1 MFSKMKIGHFAQ
13 YNNISVQTLRYYEQ
27 IDLLHPAYIDAESN
41 YRYYHINQSAAVDNI
56 QFLKQFNFSLEE
68 IKHIMNDTAELAELS
83 QTVEKK
89 KAELLELRASLDQ
102 QLEDIDS
109 FQAGAL
115 IFQEKQGQTEIEVEH
130 FPPRPILTYTIDKN
144 IYEMTEVEYE
154 FYLREFKNHIGQLNM
169 PIGRFNRV
177 GTIMPRP
184 DFLAENFVSKELFI
198 FTPSHFKQLKTL
210 RGGLYATF
218 YCHSFKEELPALSKF
233 RAALQ
238 QQNYQ
243 IVGDYVCE
251 VVYEKNKTDAMN
263 RTMFI
268 RMQIPVK
275 KRSENFWQIS
285 SSK

>member
-1 MFSKMKIGHFAQ
+1 MFSKMKIGHFAK

-27 IDLLHPAYIDAESN
+27 IDLLHPASIDEASN

-68 IKHIMNDTAELAELS
+68 IKHIMNETEGLAELS

-89 KAELLELRASLDQ
+89 KEELLEQRKILDQ

-115 IFQEKQGQTEIEVEH
+115 IFQEKQNQTEIEVAH
-130 FPPRPILTYTIDKN
+130 FPARPILTYSIDKN
-144 IYEMTEVEYE
+144 IYEMTDEEYE
-154 FYLREFKNHIGQLNM
+154 FYLRAFKNHVSKQKI

-177 GTIMPRP
+177 GTIMPRKQ
-184 DFLAENFVSKELFI
+184 FLAEEFVSKELFI
-198 FTPSHFKQLKTL
+198 FTPNSFKHMECLKS
-210 RGGLYATF
+210 GLYATF
-218 YCHSFKEELPALSKF
+218 YCHSFKEELPALSQFKD
-233 RAALQ
+233 ALQ
-238 QQNYQ
+238 EQNYQ

-275 KRSENFWQIS
+275 KRTENMWR
-285 SSK
+285 

>member
-1 MFSKMKIGHFAQ
+1 MFSKMKIGHFAK

-27 IDLLHPAYIDAESN
+27 INLLHPAFIDEESN

-68 IKHIMNDTAELAELS
+68 IKHIMNDTEALTELS
-83 QTVEKK
+83 HTVEKK
-89 KAELLELRASLDQ
+89 KEELLEQRAALDQ
-102 QLEDIDS
+102 QLEAIDS

-115 IFQEKQGQTEIEVEH
+115 IFQEKQHQKEIEVVH
-130 FPPRPILTYTIDKN
+130 FPARPILTYTIDKN
-144 IYEMTEVEYE
+144 IYEMTDEEYE
-154 FYLREFKNHIGQLNM
+154 YYLRAFKKHIGQLKM

-177 GTIMPRP
+177 GSIMSKQH
-184 DFLAENFVSKELFI
+184 FLTKNFVSKELFI
-198 FTPSHFKQLKTL
+198 FTPSHFKQQTTLK
-210 RGGLYATF
+210 GGLYATF
-218 YCHSFKEELPALSKF
+218 YCHSFKEELPALSEFKD
-233 RAALQ
+233 ALQ

-243 IVGDYVCE
+243 ITGDYVCE

-275 KRSENFWQIS
+275 KGNENFWQ
-285 SSK
+285 KAQF

>member
-1 MFSKMKIGHFAQ
+1 MFAKMKIGHFAK

-27 IDLLHPAYIDAESN
+27 IDLLHPAYIDEESN

-68 IKHIMNDTAELAELS
+68 IKHIMNDTEGLAELS
-83 QTVEKK
+83 HTVEGKK
-89 KAELLELRASLDQ
+89 EELLEQRAALDQ

-115 IFQEKQGQTEIEVEH
+115 IFQEKKNQTEIEVAR
-130 FPPRPILTYTIDKN
+130 FPARPILTYPIEKN
-144 IYEMTEVEYE
+144 IYEMSDEEYE
-154 FYLREFKNHIGQLNM
+154 YYLRAFKNHVSQLKM

-177 GTIMPRP
+177 GSIMPRKQ
-184 DFLAENFVSKELFI
+184 FLAGDFVSQELFI
-198 FTPSHFKQLKTL
+198 FTPSHFKHTESLKS
-210 RGGLYATF
+210 GLYATF
-218 YCHSFKEELPALSKF
+218 YCHSFKEELPALSQFK
-233 RAALQ
+233 AALHQ
-238 QQNYQ
+238 ENYQ

-263 RTMFI
+263 RKMFI

-275 KRSENFWQIS
+275 KRVENFW
-285 SSK
+285 K

>member
-1 MFSKMKIGHFAQ
+1 MFAKMKIGHFAQ
-13 YNNISVQTLRYYEQ
+13 YNNISVQTLRYYEK
-27 IDLLHPAYIDAESN
+27 IDLLRPAYVDAESN

-68 IKHIMNDTAELAELS
+68 IKHIMNDTEGLAELS
-83 QTVEKK
+83 HTVEKK
-89 KAELLELRASLDQ
+89 KEELLEQRAALDQ

-115 IFQEKQGQTEIEVEH
+115 IFQEKQHQKEIEVAH
-130 FPPRPILTYTIDKN
+130 FPARPILTYTIDKN
-144 IYEMTEVEYE
+144 IYEMTDEEYE
-154 FYLREFKNHIGQLNM
+154 YYLRAFKKHIAQLKM

-177 GTIMPRP
+177 GSIMPKNQ
-184 DFLAENFVSKELFI
+184 FLTENFVSNELFI
-198 FTPSHFKQLKTL
+198 FTPSHFKQPAKLK
-210 RGGLYATF
+210 GGLYATF
-218 YCHSFKEELPALSKF
+218 YCHTFQEELPALSEFKT
-233 RAALQ
+233 ALQ

-243 IVGDYVCE
+243 ITGDYVCE

-275 KRSENFWQIS
+275 KRNENFWQ
-285 SSK
+285 KAQF

>member
-1 MFSKMKIGHFAQ
+1 MFSKMKIGHFAK

-27 IDLLHPAYIDAESN
+27 IDLLHPVSIDVGSN

-68 IKHIMNDTAELAELS
+68 IKHIMNDTEGLAELS

-89 KAELLELRASLDQ
+89 KAELLEQRKLLDQ

-115 IFQEKQGQTEIEVEH
+115 IFQEKQSQTTIEVAH
-130 FPPRPILTYTIDKN
+130 FPTRPILTYSIDKN
-144 IYEMTEVEYE
+144 IYEMTNEEYE
-154 FYLREFKNHIGQLNM
+154 FYLRAFKSHVSQQKI
-169 PIGRFNRV
+169 PIGRFKRV
-177 GTIMPRP
+177 GTIMSKRQ
-184 DFLAENFVSKELFI
+184 FLTEEFVSQELFI
-198 FTPSHFKQLKTL
+198 FTPKQFKHTKSL
-210 RGGLYATF
+210 RSGLYATF
-218 YCHSFKEELPALSKF
+218 YCHSFKEELPALSQFK
-233 RAALQ
+233 AALQ
-238 QQNYQ
+238 QQDYQ

-251 VVYEKNKTDAMN
+251 VVHEKNKTDAMN

-275 KRSENFWQIS
+275 KRGENMW
-285 SSK
+285 

>member
-1 MFSKMKIGHFAQ
+1 MFAKMKIGHFAK

-27 IDLLHPAYIDAESN
+27 IDLLHPAFIDEESN

-68 IKHIMNDTAELAELS
+68 IKHIMNDTEGLAELS
-83 QTVEKK
+83 HTVERKK
-89 KAELLELRASLDQ
+89 EELLEQRAALDQ

-115 IFQEKQGQTEIEVEH
+115 IFQEKKSQTEIEVAH
-130 FPPRPILTYTIDKN
+130 FPARPILTYPIDKN
-144 IYEMTEVEYE
+144 IYEMTDEEYE
-154 FYLREFKNHIGQLNM
+154 YYLRAFKNHVSQLKM

-177 GTIMPRP
+177 GSIMSKKQ
-184 DFLAENFVSKELFI
+184 FLAEDFVSQELFI
-198 FTPSHFKQLKTL
+198 FTPSHFAHKESLKS
-210 RGGLYATF
+210 GLYATF
-218 YCHSFKEELPALSKF
+218 YCHSFKEELPALSQFK
-233 RAALQ
+233 AALQ
-238 QQNYQ
+238 QENYQ

-275 KRSENFWQIS
+275 KRIENLWQ
-285 SSK
+285 

>member
-1 MFSKMKIGHFAQ
+1 MFSKMKIGHFAK

-27 IDLLHPAYIDAESN
+27 IDLLHPAAIDEASN

-68 IKHIMNDTAELAELS
+68 IKHIMNETEGLAELS

-89 KAELLELRASLDQ
+89 KEELLEQRKILDQ

-115 IFQEKQGQTEIEVEH
+115 IFQEKQNQTEIEVAH
-130 FPPRPILTYTIDKN
+130 FPARPILTYSIDKN
-144 IYEMTEVEYE
+144 IYEMTDEEYE
-154 FYLREFKNHIGQLNM
+154 FYLRAFKNHVSKQKI

-177 GTIMPRP
+177 GTIMPRKQ
-184 DFLAENFVSKELFI
+184 FLAEEFVSKELFI
-198 FTPSHFKQLKTL
+198 FTPNSFKHTECLKS
-210 RGGLYATF
+210 GLYATF
-218 YCHSFKEELPALSKF
+218 YCHSFKEELPALSQFKD
-233 RAALQ
+233 ALQ
-238 QQNYQ
+238 EQNYQ

-275 KRSENFWQIS
+275 KRTENIWR
-285 SSK
+285 

>member
-1 MFSKMKIGHFAQ
+1 MFSKMKIGHFAK

-27 IDLLHPAYIDAESN
+27 IDLLHPVSIDNGSN

-68 IKHIMNDTAELAELS
+68 IKHIMNDTEGLAELS

-89 KAELLELRASLDQ
+89 KAELLEQRKLLDQ
-102 QLEDIDS
+102 QLEDIES

-115 IFQEKQGQTEIEVEH
+115 IFQEKQNQTIIEVVH
-130 FPPRPILTYTIDKN
+130 FPTRPILTYSIDKN
-144 IYEMTEVEYE
+144 IYEMTNEEYE
-154 FYLREFKNHIGQLNM
+154 FYLRAFKSHVSQQKI

-177 GTIMPRP
+177 GTIMSKRQ
-184 DFLAENFVSKELFI
+184 FLTEEFVSQELFI
-198 FTPSHFKQLKTL
+198 FTPKQFKHTKSL
-210 RGGLYATF
+210 RSGLYATF
-218 YCHSFKEELPALSKF
+218 YCHSFKEELPALSQFK
-233 RAALQ
+233 AALQ
-238 QQNYQ
+238 QQDYQ

-275 KRSENFWQIS
+275 KRGENMWQ
-285 SSK
+285 

>member
-1 MFSKMKIGHFAQ
+1 MFAKMKIGHFAK

-27 IDLLHPAYIDAESN
+27 IDLLHPAYIDEESN

-68 IKHIMNDTAELAELS
+68 IKHIMNDTEGLAELS
-83 QTVEKK
+83 HTVERKK
-89 KAELLELRASLDQ
+89 EELLEQRAALDQ

-115 IFQEKQGQTEIEVEH
+115 IFQEKKSQKEIEVAH
-130 FPPRPILTYTIDKN
+130 FPARPILTYPIDKN
-144 IYEMTEVEYE
+144 IYEMSDEEYE
-154 FYLREFKNHIGQLNM
+154 YYLRAFKNHVSQLKM

-177 GTIMPRP
+177 GSIMSKKQ
-184 DFLAENFVSKELFI
+184 FLAEDFVSQELFI
-198 FTPSHFKQLKTL
+198 FTPSHFAHKESLKS
-210 RGGLYATF
+210 GLYATF
-218 YCHSFKEELPALSKF
+218 YCHSFKEELPALSQFK
-233 RAALQ
+233 AALQ
-238 QQNYQ
+238 QENYQ

-275 KRSENFWQIS
+275 KRIENLWQ
-285 SSK
+285 